1 MIHFTPEDRLRLWVE
16 DELLKFSDEA
26 LEMTR
31 SDLQARAYPIAQ
43 RIIEGVRNHDA
54 EQGRN
59 GGE

>member
-1 MIHFTPEDRLRLWVE
+1 MSQSLFTSEQRLELFVE

-31 SDLQARAYPIAQ
+31 SDLQGRALPVARIVIKAVQDAQ
-43 RIIEGVRNHDA
+43 
-54 EQGRN
+54 QGRN